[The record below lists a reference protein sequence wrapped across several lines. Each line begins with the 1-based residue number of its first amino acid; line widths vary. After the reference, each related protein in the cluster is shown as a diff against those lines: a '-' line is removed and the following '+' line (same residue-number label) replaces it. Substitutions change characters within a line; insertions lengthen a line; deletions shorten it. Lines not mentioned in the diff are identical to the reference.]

1 VDSLETTSATLSRL
15 RILACVA
22 DLETGQVVR
31 ELSEG
36 WGWQN
41 PVIVDGGIAEAR
53 AALEQSAAPNLLIVD
68 IDGSNDP
75 VGDLYALSAVCQ
87 PDMNVIAV
95 GKRSDLAL
103 YRNLIELGLT
113 EYLNKP
119 LTVAMFE
126 RALRRGQR
134 TPANA
139 SERRQT
145 QLVTLIG
152 ARGGIGTTTIATSLA
167 WCIAQHHQKTVSAVD
182 LDLHFGNL
190 GLSLDLAPSAGL
202 REVLEYPTRIDSRL
216 LGSAMMDAGTRLR
229 VLAAEEP
236 LIDQLRAAPAAA
248 DAIVSVLRADCDFI
262 IVDLPRHLDDMV
274 RRIIT
279 LASTSIV
286 VTDLSLA
293 AARDA
298 LRLVE
303 FCKLLA
309 PAAHHLVVA
318 NQVGAAHRGET
329 GRAEFEQATRL
340 TLDHVIPFDAGT
352 ALATASS
359 GKPLPAALRN
369 SKAAEAM
376 RGVAVQLCGAETE
389 AQTTKRSILPNWL
402 RRSA

>member
-1 VDSLETTSATLSRL
+1 MDSLDTSARGLSRL
-15 RILACVA
+15 RILACVG

-31 ELSEG
+31 ELSET

-41 PVIVDGGIAEAR
+41 PIIRDGGIAEAR
-53 AALEQSAAPNLLIVD
+53 AALEQAAAPNLLIVD

-75 VGDLYALSAVCQ
+75 AGDLYALAAFCP
-87 PDMNVIAV
+87 PDINVIAV
-95 GKRSDLAL
+95 GKRNDLAL

-134 TPANA
+134 AAPTNT
-139 SERRQT
+139 ERRQT

-152 ARGGIGTTTIATSLA
+152 ARGGVGTTTIATGLA
-167 WCIAQHHQKTVSAVD
+167 WCITQLHQQTVSAVD

-248 DAIVSVLRADCDFI
+248 DAIVSVLRTDCDFI

-274 RRIIT
+274 RRMIT

-286 VTDLSLA
+286 VTDLSLS

-298 LRLVE
+298 LRLLE

-309 PAAHHLVVA
+309 PAARHLVVG

-329 GRAEFEQATRL
+329 GRAEFERATRI
-340 TLDHVIPFDAGT
+340 TLDHVIPFEAST

-369 SKAAEAM
+369 SKAAEAL
-376 RGVAVQLCGAETE
+376 RNIAVQLCGAT
-389 AQTTKRSILPNWL
+389 ADAPQKRSLLPTWL

>member
-1 VDSLETTSATLSRL
+1 MDSLDTSARGLSRL

-31 ELSEG
+31 ELSET

-41 PVIVDGGIAEAR
+41 PIIHDGGIAEAR
-53 AALEQSAAPNLLIVD
+53 AALEQAAAPNLLIVD

-75 VGDLYALSAVCQ
+75 AGDLYALAAFCP
-87 PDMNVIAV
+87 PDINVIAV
-95 GKRSDLAL
+95 GKRNDLAL
-103 YRNLIELGLT
+103 YRNLIELGVT

-134 TPANA
+134 AAPTNTD
-139 SERRQT
+139 RRQT

-152 ARGGIGTTTIATSLA
+152 ARGGVGTTTLATGLA
-167 WCIAQHHQKTVSAVD
+167 WCITQLHQQTVSAVD

-248 DAIVSVLRADCDFI
+248 DAIVSVLRTDCDFI

-274 RRIIT
+274 RRMIT

-286 VTDLSLA
+286 VTDLSLS

-298 LRLVE
+298 LRLLE

-309 PAAHHLVVA
+309 PAARHLVVA

-329 GRAEFEQATRL
+329 GRAEFERATRI
-340 TLDHVIPFDAGT
+340 TLDHVIPFEAST

-376 RGVAVQLCGAETE
+376 RNIAVQLCGAT
-389 AQTTKRSILPNWL
+389 ADAPQKRSLLPTWL

>member
-1 VDSLETTSATLSRL
+1 MDSLDTRARGIARL
-15 RILACVA
+15 RILACLG

-31 ELSEG
+31 ELSET

-41 PVIVDGGIAEAR
+41 PIIHDGGIAEAR

-75 VGDLYALSAVCQ
+75 AGDLYSLAALCP
-87 PDMNVIAV
+87 PDITVIAV
-95 GKRSDLAL
+95 GKRNDLAL
-103 YRNLIELGLT
+103 YRNLLELGVT

-119 LTVAMFE
+119 VTVAMFE

-134 TPANA
+134 AANTNV
-139 SERRQT
+139 ERRQT

-152 ARGGIGTTTIATSLA
+152 ARGGVGTTTIATGIS
-167 WCIAQHHQKTVSAVD
+167 WCISQIHQQTVSAVD

-190 GLSLDLAPSAGL
+190 GLSVDLAPSAGL

-216 LGSAMMDAGTRLR
+216 LGSAMMDAGPRLR

-236 LIDQLRAAPAAA
+236 LIDQLRASPAAA
-248 DAIVSVLRADCDFI
+248 DAIVSVLRTDCDFI
-262 IVDLPRHLDDMV
+262 VVDLPRHLDEMV
-274 RRIIT
+274 RRMIT
-279 LASTSIV
+279 LSSTSIV

-293 AARDA
+293 SARDA

-309 PAAHHLVVA
+309 PAARHLVLA

-329 GRAEFEQATRL
+329 GRAEFERATRL
-340 TLDHVIPFDAGT
+340 TLDHVIPFEAS
-352 ALATASS
+352 ASLATTST

-369 SKAAEAM
+369 SKAAEAI
-376 RGVAVQLCGAETE
+376 GNIAVQLCGAT
-389 AQTTKRSILPNWL
+389 AHAPAKRSRLPNWL

>member
-1 VDSLETTSATLSRL
+1 VDSLEIGARGLSRQ
-15 RILACVA
+15 RVLACLE

-31 ELSEG
+31 ELGEN

-41 PVIVDGGIAEAR
+41 LSLRDGGIAEAR
-53 AALEQSAAPNLLIVD
+53 AALEQQAAPELLIVD
-68 IDGSNDP
+68 IDSSNDP
-75 VGDLYALSAVCQ
+75 VGDLYALAAVCP
-87 PDMNVIAV
+87 PDMSVITV
-95 GKRSDLAL
+95 GKRNDLAL
-103 YRNLIELGLT
+103 YRNLLELGVT
-113 EYLNKP
+113 DYLNKP
-119 LTVAMFE
+119 ITVAMFE
-126 RALRRGQR
+126 RALRRGSR
-134 TPANA
+134 APAA
-139 SERRQT
+139 AAERRHT

-152 ARGGIGTTTIATSLA
+152 ARGGVGTTTIAAGLA
-167 WCIAQHHQKTVSAVD
+167 WCLAQRHEKSVAAVD
-182 LDLHFGNL
+182 LDLHFGNF
-190 GLSLDLAPSAGL
+190 GLSLDLAPSGGL

-216 LGSAMMDAGTRLR
+216 LGSAMLEAAPGLR
-229 VLAAEEP
+229 VLGAEEP

-309 PAAHHLVVA
+309 PAARHLVVA

-329 GRAEFEQATRL
+329 GRAAFERATRI
-340 TLDHVIPFDAGT
+340 TLDQVIPFEAGS
-352 ALATASS
+352 ALATAST
-359 GKPLPAALRN
+359 GKPLPAALKA
-369 SKAAEAM
+369 SKAADAI
-376 RGVAVQLCGAETE
+376 GALAIQLAGAPANAPARRTL
-389 AQTTKRSILPNWL
+389 LPRWL

>member
-1 VDSLETTSATLSRL
+1 VDSLDTSAPLSRL
-15 RILACVA
+15 RIVACIN

-31 ELSEG
+31 ELSEN

-41 PVIVDGGIAEAR
+41 PVIRDGGIAEAR
-53 AALEQSAAPNLLIVD
+53 AALEQSAPPNMLIVD

-75 VGDLYALSAVCQ
+75 VGDLYALSAVC
-87 PDMNVIAV
+87 PVDMSVVVV
-95 GKRSDLAL
+95 GKRNDLAL
-103 YRNLIELGLT
+103 YRNLLELGVT

-119 LTVAMFE
+119 VTVAMFE

-134 TPANA
+134 TPAN
-139 SERRQT
+139 SGDRRQT

-152 ARGGIGTTTIATSLA
+152 ARGGIGTTTIATALA
-167 WCIAQHHQKTVSAVD
+167 WCISQEHQKTVSAVD

-190 GLSLDLAPSAGL
+190 GLSLDLAPGAGL

-216 LGSAMMDAGTRLR
+216 LGSAMMDAGARLR

-248 DAIVSVLRADCDFI
+248 DAIVSVMRADCDFI

-279 LASTSIV
+279 LSNTSII

-309 PAAHHLVVA
+309 PAARHLVVG

-329 GRAEFEQATRL
+329 GRAEFERATRL
-340 TLDHVIPFDAGT
+340 TLDYVVPFEAAT

-369 SKAAEAM
+369 SKAAEAL
-376 RGVAVQLCGAETE
+376 RGIAVQLCGAAVTS
-389 AQTTKRSILPNWL
+389 AASKRSLLPSWL